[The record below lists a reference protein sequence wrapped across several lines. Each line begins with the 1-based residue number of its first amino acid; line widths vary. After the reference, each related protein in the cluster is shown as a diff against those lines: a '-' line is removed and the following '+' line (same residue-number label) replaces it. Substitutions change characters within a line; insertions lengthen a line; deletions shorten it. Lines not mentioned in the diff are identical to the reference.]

1 MIALS
6 RLGYIIAVRR
16 IVSGWWLELVL
27 FAGILLAVSLLSSG
41 VIFSNMLAEAAL
53 RHALTRATPE
63 QANVWVRVFSGQ
75 DAPPTPRGRAAH
87 YRANVEFSR
96 DRIFERFKP
105 YIKGRSRLME
115 TSTFFFQGHPQL
127 EVDNDIRPR
136 GELST

>member
-53 RHALTRATPE
+53 RHALTQATPE
-63 QANVWVRVFSGQ
+63 QANV
-75 DAPPTPRGRAAH
+75 
-87 YRANVEFSR
+87 
-96 DRIFERFKP
+96 
-105 YIKGRSRLME
+105 
-115 TSTFFFQGHPQL
+115 
-127 EVDNDIRPR
+127 
-136 GELST
+136 